1 MDDAGLDDDGLDV
14 DRSIPDLF
22 SMMEGEVN
30 KARWEVHDCSY
41 LELANVCIDI
51 ANFAMM
57 IYDVIRKDGHPD
69 DL

>member
-1 MDDAGLDDDGLDV
+1 
-14 DRSIPDLF
+14 
-22 SMMEGEVN
+22 MMEGEVN